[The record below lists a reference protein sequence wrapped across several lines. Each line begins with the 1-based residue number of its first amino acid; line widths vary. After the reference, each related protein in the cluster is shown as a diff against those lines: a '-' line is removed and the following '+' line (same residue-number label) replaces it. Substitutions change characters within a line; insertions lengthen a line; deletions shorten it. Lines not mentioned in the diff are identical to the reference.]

1 MLGHTALT
9 GGVASE
15 THTGSAGL
23 VGAILSLSSNLSII
37 IYLVEL
43 EHRKLGGL
51 VLVGDLLGLGVDLL
65 LSLLST
71 TTQTEDQVQCG
82 LLLNVIITKGAA
94 ILQLLT
100 GENQTLLIR
109 GDSLLVLDLG
119 LDIIDAIGRLHL
131 EGDGLTRQSL
141 DEDLYLEYL
150 ERSMVRWRYKSLD
163 GAHHVAKNIKWQR
176 REAIFRESERKG
188 C

>member
-1 MLGHTALT
+1 MKTTLAACNTVRVTGHAHAGTT
-9 GGVASE
+9 GLSR
-15 THTGSAGL
+15 
-23 VGAILSLSSNLSII
+23 AILSLSHDLT
-37 IYLVEL
+37 LVINRIEL
-43 EHRKLGGL
+43 QNSKLDAL
-51 VLVGDLLGLGVDLL
+51 VRVLDLLRLGVDLL

-141 DEDLYLEYL
+141 DEDL
-150 ERSMVRWRYKSLD
+150 
-163 GAHHVAKNIKWQR
+163 
-176 REAIFRESERKG
+176 
-188 C
+188 